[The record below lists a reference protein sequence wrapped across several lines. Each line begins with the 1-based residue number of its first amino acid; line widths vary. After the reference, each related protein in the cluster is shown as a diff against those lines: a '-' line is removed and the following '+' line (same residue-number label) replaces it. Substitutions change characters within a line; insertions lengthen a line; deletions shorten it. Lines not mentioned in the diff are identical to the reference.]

1 MKRDLDKVITKNEQF
16 VKIRNSLQ
24 DKIKKLENENLVLGQ
39 NQRDWKMMI
48 EREKKL
54 TIDEQNLKKRLNEFI
69 YENSR
74 MIQEANQ
81 VQIMKEKVLQDIN
94 QVKILKAET

>member
-1 MKRDLDKVITKNEQF
+1 MTKNEQF
-16 VKIRNSLQ
+16 VKIRKSLQ

-54 TIDEQNLKKRLNEFI
+54 TIDEQNLKKKLN
-69 YENSR
+69 
-74 MIQEANQ
+74 
-81 VQIMKEKVLQDIN
+81 
-94 QVKILKAET
+94 